1 MKKIFVALS
10 LMMFVGSVSA
20 TAYAATTGTKTEI
33 SKKDDKEKKKKK
45 KKKGCCAEA
54 KGAET
59 ATKKCCSAEKK

>member
-1 MKKIFVALS
+1 MKKVFVALS

-45 KKKGCCAEA
+45 KKKACCSAEA
-54 KGAET
+54 KGTE
-59 ATKKCCSAEKK
+59 KKCCSAEKK